1 MGTVLPGS
9 EALRRA
15 VKWISEELKIDE
27 NQNKMKLVNEA
38 TLKFDLSPSEGEFL
52 FNMYKNS

>member
-1 MGTVLPGS
+1 MSTVLPQS
-9 EALRRA
+9 ESLRRA

-27 NQNKMKLVNEA
+27 NQNKMKLLNDA

-52 FNMYKNS
+52 LNMYKSK

>member
-1 MGTVLPGS
+1 MGTVLPQS
-9 EALRRA
+9 ESLRRA

-27 NQNKMKLVNEA
+27 NQNKMKLLNDA

-52 FNMYKNS
+52 LNMYKKK